1 MNSSSE
7 SSMIQS
13 LFSTR
18 RNKDKDVFPIHYM
31 EPKSMTQD
39 FVMRK
44 PKTVWQ
50 KRKEKIVEACILF
63 KESRVGLIGIGILIL
78 FMLMALFSYALP

>member
-1 MNSSSE
+1 
-7 SSMIQS
+7 MIQS
-13 LFSTR
+13 LSSTR

-31 EPKSMTQD
+31 EPKSTQD

-50 KRKEKIVEACILF
+50 KRKEKIVEAWVLF

-78 FMLMALFSYALP
+78 FMLMALVSHVLL